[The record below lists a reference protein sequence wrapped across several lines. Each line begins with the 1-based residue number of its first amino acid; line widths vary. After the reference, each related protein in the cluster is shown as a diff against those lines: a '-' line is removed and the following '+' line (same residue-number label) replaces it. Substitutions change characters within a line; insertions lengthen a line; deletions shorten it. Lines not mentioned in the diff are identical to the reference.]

1 MPIRIAVVDDHT
13 LVREGLRGIV
23 QLEPDMDVHFEC
35 DTFEKAKDFL
45 EGAPLI
51 DVIIIDIIL
60 GDETGFSLIKLAKLN
75 KIKCIA
81 VSMHGT
87 EPYISEAMSAGACGY
102 ISKDSAATDLIAGIR
117 AVSENKIYY
126 SKDIKH
132 YLSISPEENPFSEL
146 TEREVEVCL
155 HIINGYRV
163 KAIAKELDIS
173 PKTIYVHKA
182 NAYISLRINS
192 TRELFQLVKKHGFVS
207 WWPGKLYLDSWN
219 TRRITPALFEDPSTL
234 IHQLFTPGVL
244 KYPNDPLLLHR

>member
-23 QLEPDMDVHFEC
+23 QLESDMEVHFEC
-35 DTFEKAKDFL
+35 DTFEKAKTFL
-45 EGAPLI
+45 DGAPRI
-51 DVIIIDIIL
+51 DVFIVDILL
-60 GDETGFSLIKLAKLN
+60 GDDTGFPLIKLAKLH
-75 KIKCIA
+75 KIKCIV

-117 AVSENKIYY
+117 AVNENKFYY

-132 YLSISPEENPFSEL
+132 YLSISSGENPFKKL

-155 HIINGYRV
+155 YIINGFKV
-163 KAIAKELDIS
+163 KAIAKELNIS

-182 NAYISLRINS
+182 NAYKSLRINS
-192 TRELFQLVKKHGFVS
+192 TRELFQLVKKHGFYRT
-207 WWPGKLYLDSWN
+207 GQGN
-219 TRRITPALFEDPSTL
+219 CM
-234 IHQLFTPGVL
+234 
-244 KYPNDPLLLHR
+244 